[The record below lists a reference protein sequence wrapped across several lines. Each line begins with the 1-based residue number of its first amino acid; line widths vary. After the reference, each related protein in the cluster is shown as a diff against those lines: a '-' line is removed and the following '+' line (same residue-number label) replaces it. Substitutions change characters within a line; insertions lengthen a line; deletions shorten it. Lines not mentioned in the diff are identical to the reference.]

1 MGHLRRPGCY
11 NQPRPTDKSGYYA
24 LTREYLPT
32 GEYYLKNQWI
42 PFVMSKE
49 CMNDFRHPY
58 PECEGCQHERREA
71 E

>member
-32 GEYYLKNQWI
+32 GEYYLKIQWI
-42 PFVMSKE
+42 HFAMSE
-49 CMNDFRHPY
+49 QCMNDFRHPH

>member
-1 MGHLRRPGCY
+1 MGYMRKPGCY
-11 NQPRPTDKSGYYA
+11 DQPRPTSQSGYFVS
-24 LTREYLPT
+24 TRRYFIDGSYEMQD
-32 GEYYLKNQWI
+32 EWI

-49 CMNDFRHPY
+49 CMNDFRHPH